1 MIHLRTPADII
12 SRSDASRLQS
22 SGSSS
27 ESTMKNRAEICCLL
41 LMVAAVAAQTGTA
54 QTGTVA
60 AQTGTAQTGTAQTG
74 TVAAQTGTAQ
84 TGTAQTGT
92 AQTGTVAAQTGTAQT
107 GTVAAQTGTAQ
118 TGGSQAER
126 ALPQW
131 LTGIIAVAGF
141 LLLAF
146 VALLVNRAWC
156 GKSSYKD
163 VESDE
168 RRSEATYDT
177 SLNTLSKGIDNAYAN
192 VAFSADEKV
201 TAM

>member
-60 AQTGTAQTGTAQTG
+60 AQTGTAQTGT
-74 TVAAQTGTAQ
+74 VAAQTGTAQ

-92 AQTGTVAAQTGTAQT
+92 VA
-107 GTVAAQTGTAQ
+107 AQ

>member
-74 TVAAQTGTAQ
+74 
-84 TGTAQTGT
+84 
-92 AQTGTVAAQTGTAQT
+92 
-107 GTVAAQTGTAQ
+107 
-118 TGGSQAER
+118 GSQAER

-177 SLNTLSKGIDNAYAN
+177 SLNTLSSKGIDNAYAN

>member
-1 MIHLRTPADII
+1 MIYLRTPADLI

-41 LMVAAVAAQTGTA
+41 LMVAAVAAQTER
-54 QTGTVA
+54 
-60 AQTGTAQTGTAQTG
+60 
-74 TVAAQTGTAQ
+74 
-84 TGTAQTGT
+84 
-92 AQTGTVAAQTGTAQT
+92 
-107 GTVAAQTGTAQ
+107 
-118 TGGSQAER
+118 SQAER

-177 SLNTLSKGIDNAYAN
+177 SLNTLSSKGIDNAYAN

>member
-41 LMVAAVAAQTGTA
+41 LMVAAVA
-54 QTGTVA
+54 
-60 AQTGTAQTGTAQTG
+60 AQTGTAQTG

-177 SLNTLSKGIDNAYAN
+177 SLNTLSSKGIDNAYAN

>member
-84 TGTAQTGT
+84 TGTAQTG
-92 AQTGTVAAQTGTAQT
+92 
-107 GTVAAQTGTAQ
+107 
-118 TGGSQAER
+118 GSQAER

-177 SLNTLSKGIDNAYAN
+177 SLNTLSSKGIDNAYAN

>member
-74 TVAAQTGTAQ
+74 T
-84 TGTAQTGT
+84 AQTGT
-92 AQTGTVAAQTGTAQT
+92 AQTGTVAAQTGT
-107 GTVAAQTGTAQ
+107 AQTGTAQ

-177 SLNTLSKGIDNAYAN
+177 SLNTLSSKGIDNAYAN

>member
-1 MIHLRTPADII
+1 MIYLRTPADLI

-92 AQTGTVAAQTGTAQT
+92 VAAQTGTAQT
-107 GTVAAQTGTAQ
+107 GTAQTER
-118 TGGSQAER
+118 SQAER

-177 SLNTLSKGIDNAYAN
+177 SLNTLSSKGIDNAYAN

>member
-1 MIHLRTPADII
+1 MIYLRTPADLI

-74 TVAAQTGTAQ
+74 TAQ

-107 GTVAAQTGTAQ
+107 GTAQTER
-118 TGGSQAER
+118 SQAER

-177 SLNTLSKGIDNAYAN
+177 SLNTLSSKGIDNAYAN

>member
-74 TVAAQTGTAQ
+74 T
-84 TGTAQTGT
+84 
-92 AQTGTVAAQTGTAQT
+92 AQTGTVAAQTGT
-107 GTVAAQTGTAQ
+107 AQTGTAQ

-177 SLNTLSKGIDNAYAN
+177 SLNTLSSKGIDNAYAN

>member
-1 MIHLRTPADII
+1 MIYLRTPADLI

-92 AQTGTVAAQTGTAQT
+92 AQTGTAQT

-118 TGGSQAER
+118 TGTAQTERSQAER

-177 SLNTLSKGIDNAYAN
+177 SLNTLSSKGIDNAYAN

>member
-1 MIHLRTPADII
+1 MITNKELNINTGVYDSPENTCGLNQPQRRLTSPVVWILQRIHHEEPGRDLLFAADGCG
-12 SRSDASRLQS
+12 RR
-22 SGSSS
+22 
-27 ESTMKNRAEICCLL
+27 
-41 LMVAAVAAQTGTA
+41 
-54 QTGTVA
+54 
-60 AQTGTAQTGTAQTG
+60 
-74 TVAAQTGTAQ
+74 
-84 TGTAQTGT
+84 
-92 AQTGTVAAQTGTAQT
+92 
-107 GTVAAQTGTAQ
+107 
-118 TGGSQAER
+118 SQAER

-177 SLNTLSKGIDNAYAN
+177 SLNTLSSKGIDNAYAN

>member
-1 MIHLRTPADII
+1 MIYLRTPADLI

-92 AQTGTVAAQTGTAQT
+92 AQTGTAQT
-107 GTVAAQTGTAQ
+107 GTVAAQTER
-118 TGGSQAER
+118 SQAER

-177 SLNTLSKGIDNAYAN
+177 SLNTLSSKGIDNAYAN

>member
-41 LMVAAVAAQTGTA
+41 LMVAA
-54 QTGTVA
+54 
-60 AQTGTAQTGTAQTG
+60 
-74 TVAAQTGTAQ
+74 
-84 TGTAQTGT
+84 
-92 AQTGTVAAQTGTAQT
+92 
-107 GTVAAQTGTAQ
+107 VAAQTGTAQ

>member
-92 AQTGTVAAQTGTAQT
+92 VAAQTGT
-107 GTVAAQTGTAQ
+107 AQTGTAQ

-177 SLNTLSKGIDNAYAN
+177 SLNTLSSKGIDNAYAN

>member
-1 MIHLRTPADII
+1 MIYLRTPADLI

-54 QTGTVA
+54 QTER
-60 AQTGTAQTGTAQTG
+60 
-74 TVAAQTGTAQ
+74 
-84 TGTAQTGT
+84 
-92 AQTGTVAAQTGTAQT
+92 
-107 GTVAAQTGTAQ
+107 
-118 TGGSQAER
+118 SQAER

-177 SLNTLSKGIDNAYAN
+177 SLNTLSSKGIDNAYAN

>member
-60 AQTGTAQTGTAQTG
+60 
-74 TVAAQTGTAQ
+74 
-84 TGTAQTGT
+84 
-92 AQTGTVAAQTGTAQT
+92 
-107 GTVAAQTGTAQ
+107 AQ

-177 SLNTLSKGIDNAYAN
+177 SLNTLSSKGIDNAYAN

>member
-74 TVAAQTGTAQ
+74 T
-84 TGTAQTGT
+84 
-92 AQTGTVAAQTGTAQT
+92 
-107 GTVAAQTGTAQ
+107 AQ

-177 SLNTLSKGIDNAYAN
+177 SLNTLSSKGIDNAYAN

>member
-60 AQTGTAQTGTAQTG
+60 AQTGTAQTGT
-74 TVAAQTGTAQ
+74 VAAQTGTAQ

-92 AQTGTVAAQTGTAQT
+92 VA
-107 GTVAAQTGTAQ
+107 AQ

-177 SLNTLSKGIDNAYAN
+177 SLNTLSSKGIDNAYAN

>member
-1 MIHLRTPADII
+1 MIYLRTPADLI

-92 AQTGTVAAQTGTAQT
+92 AQTGTAQTER
-107 GTVAAQTGTAQ
+107 
-118 TGGSQAER
+118 SQAER

-177 SLNTLSKGIDNAYAN
+177 SLNTLSSKGIDNAYAN

>member
-41 LMVAAVAAQTGTA
+41 LMVAAVA
-54 QTGTVA
+54 
-60 AQTGTAQTGTAQTG
+60 
-74 TVAAQTGTAQ
+74 
-84 TGTAQTGT
+84 
-92 AQTGTVAAQTGTAQT
+92 
-107 GTVAAQTGTAQ
+107 AQ

-177 SLNTLSKGIDNAYAN
+177 SLNTLSSKGIDNAYAN

>member
-92 AQTGTVAAQTGTAQT
+92 AQTG
-107 GTVAAQTGTAQ
+107 
-118 TGGSQAER
+118 GSQAER

-177 SLNTLSKGIDNAYAN
+177 SLNTLSSKGIDNAYAN